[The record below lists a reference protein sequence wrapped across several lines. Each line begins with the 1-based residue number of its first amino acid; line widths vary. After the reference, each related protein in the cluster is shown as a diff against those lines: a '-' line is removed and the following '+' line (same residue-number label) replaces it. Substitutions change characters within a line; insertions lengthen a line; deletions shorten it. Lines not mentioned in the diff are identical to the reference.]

1 MNSPVMSLPGSPSP
15 QNVNTQ
21 PLQPVNASNNQVQ
34 REHRV
39 EDVHA
44 HDTGLPAED
53 SAPPALLGCCQCLSQ
68 NIFVNQQIM
77 QGYVGVVQE
86 RGRFVRT
93 AGAGLQNFNMNS
105 QVIVQIPIMM
115 QVKTMPL
122 QSVLTKDGLKLLIRS
137 FVRYQ
142 IISPELYLFN
152 HSNPEDLMVK
162 TVSGMFRAVIGM
174 NTLQDN
180 LLHRQEIKMA
190 IVQSCCHR
198 IEKYGIII
206 HDAEIEQMTMEHGEE
221 RAMAAMAEAQRNAD
235 ALVVKSRA
243 TLESSKNIIKA
254 ANELMKNPLSM
265 QLQYFEL
272 MKNLTGGRSTLL
284 LRDSFVHEFRKKTI
298 KERELAKAALQ
309 PFDDTQTNTI
319 VPSKDIFNET
329 EI

>member
-1 MNSPVMSLPGSPSP
+1 
-15 QNVNTQ
+15 
-21 PLQPVNASNNQVQ
+21 
-34 REHRV
+34 
-39 EDVHA
+39 
-44 HDTGLPAED
+44 
-53 SAPPALLGCCQCLSQ
+53 
-68 NIFVNQQIM
+68 M

-284 LRDSFVHEFRKKTI
+284 LRDSFVHEFRKKAI